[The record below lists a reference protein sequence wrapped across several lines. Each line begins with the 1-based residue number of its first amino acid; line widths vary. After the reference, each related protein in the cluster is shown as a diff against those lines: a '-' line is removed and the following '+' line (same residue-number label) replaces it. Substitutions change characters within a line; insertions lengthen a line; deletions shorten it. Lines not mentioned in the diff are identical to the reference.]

1 MMNYSSQV
9 INYGDCK
16 QQLEFV
22 NACNRHF
29 KTPPETK
36 QWLERMEKYVLLRE
50 TEIRTKEF

>member
-1 MMNYSSQV
+1 MMSYSSQV

-29 KTPPETK
+29 KTSPETK
-36 QWLERMEKYVLLRE
+36 QWLERMEKYVLLQE